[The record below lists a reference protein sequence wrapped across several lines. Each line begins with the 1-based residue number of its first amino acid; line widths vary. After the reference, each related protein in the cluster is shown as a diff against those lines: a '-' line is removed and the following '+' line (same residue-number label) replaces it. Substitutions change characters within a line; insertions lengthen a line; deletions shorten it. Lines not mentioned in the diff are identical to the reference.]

1 MDNCSHVLV
10 PSQYGGG
17 IYFNSGT
24 LQLST
29 VVFSAN
35 NAANGGLAL
44 YFVNTPDDGSFLTDI
59 VVRDHQSGQT
69 VAVRAGATNFDTF
82 NTFNC
87 SAGHFGAANDLTDS
101 SCSGPCPT
109 GHYCLARTSTPTPC
123 ETGTYNPEEGA
134 SLLANCLQCS
144 AGK

>member
-69 VAVRAGATNFDTF
+69 VAVRAGATVPWR
-82 NTFNC
+82 
-87 SAGHFGAANDLTDS
+87 SAPGTYPPSICHLAPCRRILT
-101 SCSGPCPT
+101 P
-109 GHYCLARTSTPTPC
+109 STPSTAP
-123 ETGTYNPEEGA
+123 
-134 SLLANCLQCS
+134 LATLEQQMT
-144 AGK
+144 